1 MFYLAQAVYNDPLP
15 CSRKALTE
23 ELIPAHA
30 AYIRSGVDRGL
41 VLLAGP
47 KAEEDGGFV
56 VLRAPDRETLDAFLA
71 GDPLVVRRVQTFQ
84 VTPWRVLDYPPALA
98 EMLGTEP
105 GTF

>member
-47 KAEEDGGFV
+47 KEEEDGGFV
-56 VLRAPDRETLDAFLA
+56 VLRAPDREALDAFLA
-71 GDPLVVRRVQTFQ
+71 GDPLVVHGVQTFR
-84 VTPWRVLDYPPALA
+84 VTPWRILDYSPAL
-98 EMLGTEP
+98 EGMLGTDP
-105 GTF
+105 GTP